1 MTKSEQLKALY
12 TDCGLSKE
20 DVFKH
25 QHYVI
30 ITRTGI
36 EKIQFAKN
44 IKVSFEMIHYGND
57 ECVVKAIAT
66 TDDER
71 VETFG
76 SAKYGGKV
84 QNERGKW
91 VDTGST
97 TTWYLA
103 EMAEKR
109 ALSRAVLKITKAYS
123 LGVFGEDEAEDFRR
137 TNQTQQG

>member
-1 MTKSEQLKALY
+1 MATMTKSEQLNKLY
-12 TDCGLSKE
+12 KDCNLVKE
-20 DVFKH
+20 DVYKH
-25 QHYVI
+25 KHYII

-36 EKIQFAKN
+36 EKIQFAKD
-44 IKVSFEMIHYGND
+44 IKVTYNLEYYSNN
-57 ECVVKAIAT
+57 ECVVKATAT
-66 TDDER
+66 SGDEY
-71 VETFG
+71 VETYG

-84 QNERGKW
+84 QDSNGKW

-123 LGVFGEDEAEDFRR
+123 LGVFGEDEAEDFKKEM
-137 TNQTQQG
+137 